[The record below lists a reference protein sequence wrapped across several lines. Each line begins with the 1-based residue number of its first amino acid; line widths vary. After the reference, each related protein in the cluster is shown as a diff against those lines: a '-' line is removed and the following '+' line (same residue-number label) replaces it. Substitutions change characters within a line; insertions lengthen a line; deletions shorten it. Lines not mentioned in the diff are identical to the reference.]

1 MIAWYCLELDTNLE
15 LVLAGLGGGR
25 GVEEVDGENL

>member
-1 MIAWYCLELDTNLE
+1 LELDTNLE
-15 LVLAGLGGGR
+15 LVLAGLSGGR